1 MISLVEVRNF
11 RSLRALQRPLG
22 NFHVLVGPNA
32 SGKTT
37 FLDVF
42 RFLGD
47 IIEKGIDKAIADR
60 TPNFLDLTFGN
71 AGGAIE
77 FAVEAIIPD
86 TIRQQLGEPE
96 MDRIRYEIQ
105 LGLSTDTGEHAIFE
119 ERVVLYDSMKAALD
133 TVQQRLL
140 FPTYQSEQSIINRKF
155 KLTTYRQIVHKIP
168 KGNDSYGDETLPR
181 KQGARGGAK
190 GWIPF
195 FRLGIKRSALGH
207 LPASEEKLPATVWL
221 RDMLVSGAQLFILD
235 SLNIRRPSPP
245 GLSRHFRTDG
255 SNLPWVIEELRKSP
269 SRFEK
274 WIAHI
279 RTALPD
285 VDDIDT
291 VERPE
296 DKHRYLRVRYNSGL
310 TVPSWLVSD
319 GTLRLL
325 ALTLPAYLPDFSG
338 LYLIEEPEN
347 GIHPAAMETIYQSL
361 SAIYGAQM
369 LLATHSPV
377 ILGMVEP
384 QQVLCFAKTP
394 DGVTDIVRGDEHPLL
409 RDWQGDINLSQIYAS
424 GILG

>member
-11 RSLRALQRPLG
+11 RSLRALTLPLG

-47 IIEKGIDKAIADR
+47 IIEIGIDKAIAAR

-77 FAVEAIIPD
+77 FAVEAFIPD
-86 TIRQQLGEPE
+86 TIRQQLGEPN

-105 LGLSTDTGEHAIFE
+105 LGLSEEKEEHSIFE
-119 ERVVLYDSMKAALD
+119 ERVVLYDSQKAAQEEI
-133 TVQQRLL
+133 QQRLH
-140 FPTYQSEQSIINRKF
+140 FPDYQSEKSVINRKF

-168 KGNDSYGDETLPR
+168 NGNGSYSDETLPR
-181 KQGARGGAK
+181 KQGKGGGK
-190 GWIPF
+190 GWIPSI
-195 FRLGIKRSALGH
+195 RLGFKRSALER
-207 LPASEEKLPATVWL
+207 LPANEEQIPATFWL
-221 RDMLVSGAQLFILD
+221 RDMLATGAQLFILD
-235 SLNIRRPSPP
+235 SLNIRQPSPP
-245 GLSRHFRTDG
+245 GLSKHFLTDG
-255 SNLPWVIEELRKSP
+255 SNLPWVIEELRKTAN
-269 SRFEK
+269 RFKK
-274 WIAHI
+274 WLAHVQ
-279 RTALPD
+279 TALPD
-285 VDDIDT
+285 ILDIDT
-291 VERPE
+291 IERLE
-296 DKHRYLRVRYNSGL
+296 DRHRYLRVHYKSGL
-310 TVPSWLVSD
+310 VVPSWLVSD

-347 GIHPAAMETIYQSL
+347 GIHPAAMETVYQSL

-369 LLATHSPV
+369 LLATHSPI

-384 QQVLCFAKTP
+384 QQVLCFAKTA
-394 DGVTDIVRGDEHPLL
+394 DGVTDIVQGDEHPLL